1 MRFWDASAIVPL
13 LVEEHDR
20 ARLLD
25 VLESDPVM
33 AAWWASPVE
42 VASAVAR
49 REREGLLSP
58 ADATTALQ
66 RLRQLERSWHQVTPT
81 DAVRGVAQRLLRV
94 HPLRAADSLQLA
106 AALAIAGDDPTELGF
121 VCLDQRLVEAAR
133 KEGLDVLVL

>member
-1 MRFWDASAIVPL
+1 VRFWDASAIVPL
-13 LVEEHDR
+13 LVEELDR
-20 ARLLD
+20 GRLLD
-25 VLESDPVM
+25 ALEADPVM

-42 VASAVAR
+42 VAAAIAR

-81 DAVRGVAQRLLRV
+81 DSVRAVAQRLLRV

-106 AALAIAGDDPTELGF
+106 AALAIAGDDRAELGF

-133 KEGLDVLVL
+133 KEGLDILVP

>member
-1 MRFWDASAIVPL
+1 VRFWDASAIVPL

-20 ARLLD
+20 GRLLD
-25 VLESDPVM
+25 ALEADPVM

-42 VASAVAR
+42 VASAIAR

-58 ADATTALQ
+58 ADATSALQ

-81 DAVRGVAQRLLRV
+81 DSVRGVAQRLLRV

-106 AALAIAGDDPTELGF
+106 AALAIAGDDPAGLGF

-133 KEGLDVLVL
+133 KEGLDILVP